1 MELKYKQRFALSA
14 FFFLSGICFSSWTS
28 RIPTI
33 KSTFDYNE
41 AQLGNILITMPIC
54 SLIGLP
60 ISGWLVSK
68 FDSRIPLAFAF
79 GLLAIAVTL
88 IGFST
93 STLSLVAAIGLFSF
107 SMRILNISMNT
118 QAITLQKQFERKI
131 NGSFHGLWSAGGIV
145 GVAFSTLLVAYEIE
159 IWIHLLIISILT
171 VTITLLAFPSLI
183 QNDRSPSGNKLQ
195 LTRPDPYIVFLGL
208 LVFFAAICEGG
219 MFDWSG
225 IYFKEIVREEVFTIG
240 YLLFMIFMA
249 TSRFASDLIVEK
261 IGMPKTYMMSATL
274 ISSGVLLAVIFP
286 YFWTALFGFC
296 LIGFGTASVIPM
308 TYLLAG
314 GSKKYSP
321 GMAISIIATYS
332 IMGMLIGPPMIG
344 YLAHAF
350 NLKIAFI
357 AFAISGLMLIPISQ
371 RFFNHQG
378 ELEK

>member
-1 MELKYKQRFALSA
+1 
-14 FFFLSGICFSSWTS
+14 
-28 RIPTI
+28 
-33 KSTFDYNE
+33 
-41 AQLGNILITMPIC
+41 
-54 SLIGLP
+54 
-60 ISGWLVSK
+60 
-68 FDSRIPLAFAF
+68 
-79 GLLAIAVTL
+79 LLAIAVTL